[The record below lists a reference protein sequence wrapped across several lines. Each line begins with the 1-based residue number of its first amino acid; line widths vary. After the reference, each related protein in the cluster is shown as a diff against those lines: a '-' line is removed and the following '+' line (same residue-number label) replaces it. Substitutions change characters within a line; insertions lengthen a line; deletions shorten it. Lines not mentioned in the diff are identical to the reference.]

1 MNRARYLIFIFL
13 FIFKPYL
20 NLCTITQ
27 ISLMCVK
34 ANQHLL
40 VEHHLSS
47 EAAIAEYVLRRE
59 SLHITKEKI

>member
-1 MNRARYLIFIFL
+1 
-13 FIFKPYL
+13 
-20 NLCTITQ
+20 
-27 ISLMCVK
+27 MCVK